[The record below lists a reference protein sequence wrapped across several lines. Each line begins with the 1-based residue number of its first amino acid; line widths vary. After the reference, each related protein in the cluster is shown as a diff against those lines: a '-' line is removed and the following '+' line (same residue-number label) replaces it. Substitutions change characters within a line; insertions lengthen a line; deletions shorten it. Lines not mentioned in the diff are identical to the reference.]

1 MMVLDH
7 KQHYLDGLRS
17 ALSVLVFP
25 IQYMANLPVSSGN
38 WMGDNLISRETLL
51 KQVEEL
57 NSQNTFLQA
66 QMQKYVSLELENM
79 RLRQL
84 LDASE
89 RINERIL
96 ATELYAVD
104 LDPFNHKV
112 LLDKGRRHGVY
123 RNQPLL
129 DSNGIYGQ
137 ITQVSPFTS
146 TAMLITDPSHA
157 IPVQVARNGL
167 RAIAAGNGNMSSLD
181 LLHIPNNGDIR
192 EGDLLVSSG
201 LGGIFPPGYPVAVVE
216 TVTPDSSQPYATVNA
231 RPKATLDRSRVVL
244 LVWNQNQIQTG
255 AEEAETEKTTG
266 DAASPSEEVT
276 ASNGQ

>member
-1 MMVLDH
+1 MMMVLDH
-7 KQHYLDGLRS
+7 KQQYLDGLRS
-17 ALSVLVFP
+17 ALSILVFP
-25 IQYMANLPVSSGN
+25 IQYAANLPVSSGN

-51 KQVEEL
+51 KQVENL
-57 NSQNTFLQA
+57 GSQNTFLQA

-89 RINERIL
+89 RISERIL

-112 LLDKGRRHGVY
+112 LLDKGKRHHVY

-129 DSNGIYGQ
+129 DSNGVYGQ
-137 ITQVSPFTS
+137 ITRVTPLTS

-167 RAIAAGNGNMSSLD
+167 RAIAAGNGSMSSLD
-181 LLHIPNNGDIR
+181 LLHIPNNGDIKA
-192 EGDLLVSSG
+192 GDLLVSSG
-201 LGGIFPPGYPVAVVE
+201 LGGIFPAGYPVAVVE
-216 TVTPDSSQPYATVNA
+216 SVQPDPSQPYAAVTA
-231 RPKATLDRSRVVL
+231 TPKAALDRSRLVL
-244 LVWNQNQIQTG
+244 LVWNQNTLKER
-255 AEEAETEKTTG
+255 AKEETLEGSETENTT
-266 DAASPSEEVT
+266 EELRV
-276 ASNGQ
+276 SNGQ